1 MTDPAAKRRFVVGA
15 CAVLIVAAA
24 LRFARLDTNSFWVDE
39 INVLSFVRSNHFL
52 DHLRTQGGPFE
63 PPLHFV
69 LVWLATRLP
78 IGFETAA
85 RLPAAVAGVAEVGM
99 VILLARRLTRRH
111 DIAILAGLFLAVA
124 PFAVRY
130 SQENR
135 YYTLFS
141 ALHLATWWL
150 VVRALDRR
158 DRGAFLWWGVGVGLM
173 FLAHPFA
180 PLVLGAQ
187 LVAIWRMTRARTVAA
202 GSNPIPPD
210 DGLAL
215 RVRAGAIVAAVVAG
229 PWFVW
234 GAIRWIPDLLGG
246 RSYEL
251 NPREREAVG
260 ISFDLF
266 KRTTE
271 WLLGNSARWTLLI
284 VLLVALT
291 IGAVTAAEPRLR
303 RVAWW
308 VSGYTVGFV
317 VVLVPLTQVLRTY
330 LAMRRI
336 EFLVAPV
343 VLVAA
348 IGVVATAHRVRSW
361 RGDVVAQRYR
371 VTIVLTVAGLSVAA
385 VLAYYSTEKTNYRA
399 LAEVIARVPAQD
411 LIVVG
416 PVDERWPASINAYLR
431 WGGVHRDLTFVVA
444 GRGLPNLRFRGGRV
458 VWITGSAPEQP
469 GFRTNALNSVADL
482 QVIAG
487 DRSAPGAIVAW
498 FASTT
503 VPSSDAALHRELEI
517 VRALPVILPPP
528 EGSSLPWWP
537 ITGR

>member
-1 MTDPAAKRRFVVGA
+1 MTDSAAKRRFVVGA
-15 CAVLIVAAA
+15 CVVLFIGTA
-24 LRFARLDTNSFWVDE
+24 LRLFRLDTNSFWVDE
-39 INVLSFVRSNHFL
+39 INVLSFVRADHFL
-52 DHLRTQGGPFE
+52 DHLRTEGGPFE

-78 IGFETAA
+78 MGFETAS
-85 RLPAAVAGVAEVGM
+85 RLPAAAAGVAEVGM

-111 DIAILAGLFLAVA
+111 DVAILAGLFLAVA

-158 DRGAFLWWGVGVGLM
+158 DRRAFLWWGVGVGLM

-187 LVAIWRMTRARTVAA
+187 LVAIWRMTRARTVNT
-202 GSNPIPPD
+202 SPD
-210 DGLAL
+210 SILPGDGLAL
-215 RVRAGAIVAAVVAG
+215 RVRTGAVVAGIVAG
-229 PWFVW
+229 PWFLW
-234 GAIRWIPDLLGG
+234 GAIRWVPDILDG

-260 ISFDLF
+260 LSFDLF

-284 VLLVALT
+284 VLLLALT
-291 IGAVTAAEPRLR
+291 VGAVAAAEPRLR

-317 VVLVPLTQVLRTY
+317 IVLVPLTRVLRTY

-336 EFLVAPV
+336 EFLLAPA

-361 RGDVVAQRYR
+361 RGDVIAQRAR
-371 VTIVLTVAGLSVAA
+371 VAIVMSVAALSVAA

-399 LAEVIARVPAQD
+399 LADVIARVPARD

-431 WGGVHRDLTFVVA
+431 WRGVRRDLTFVVA
-444 GRGLPNLRFRGGRV
+444 GHGLPNLRSRGTRV
-458 VWITGSAPEQP
+458 VWITGSSPEHRR
-469 GFRTNALNSVADL
+469 FRTRALNSVADL

-487 DRSAPGAIVAW
+487 DRTAPGAIVAW

-503 VPSSDAALHRELEI
+503 TPKSEAALHRDLEI
-517 VRALPVILPPP
+517 VGALPVVLPPP
-528 EGSSLPWWP
+528 AGSSLPWWP

>member
-15 CAVLIVAAA
+15 CAVLLIGTA
-24 LRFARLDTNSFWVDE
+24 LRLFRLDANSFWVDE
-39 INVLSFVRSNHFL
+39 ISVFSFVRSNHFL
-52 DHLRTQGGPFE
+52 EHLRTQGGPFE

-78 IGFETAA
+78 MGFETAA

-99 VILLARRLTRRH
+99 VMLLARRLTRRH
-111 DIAILAGLFLAVA
+111 DVAILAGLFLAVA

-158 DRGAFLWWGVGVGLM
+158 DRGAFLWWGLGVGLL

-187 LVAIWRMTRARTVAA
+187 LVAVWRLTRARMVAA
-202 GSNPIPPD
+202 GSDPTLQD
-210 DGLAL
+210 DGLAV
-215 RVRAGAIVAAVVAG
+215 RVRAGAIVAAVVAV
-229 PWFVW
+229 PWFLW
-234 GAIRWIPDLLGG
+234 GAIRWIPALLDG
-246 RSYEL
+246 RSYAL
-251 NPREREAVG
+251 NTGEREAVG
-260 ISFDLF
+260 LNLDLF

-271 WLLGNSARWTLLI
+271 WLLGNSARWTFLI
-284 VLLVALT
+284 VLLLALT

-308 VSGYTVGFV
+308 VSGYTIGFV
-317 VVLVPLTQVLRTY
+317 VILVPLTQVLRTY

-336 EFLVAPV
+336 EFLVAPA

-348 IGVVATAHRVRSW
+348 IGVVATGHRVRSW
-361 RGDVVAQRYR
+361 RGAVMGQRYR
-371 VTIVLTVAGLSVAA
+371 MTIVLTVAALSCAA
-385 VLAYYSTEKTNYRA
+385 VLAYYSTEKTNYRE
-399 LAEVIARVPAQD
+399 LAEVITRVPAQD

-416 PVDERWPASINAYLR
+416 PVDERWPVAINAYLR
-431 WGGVHRDLTFVVA
+431 WKGVHRDLTFVVA
-444 GRGLPNLRFRGGRV
+444 GRGLPNLRYRGGRV
-458 VWITGSAPEQP
+458 VWITGSSPEQP
-469 GFRTNALNSVADL
+469 GFRTTALNSVADL

-503 VPSSDAALHRELEI
+503 VPPSGAALHRELEI
-517 VRALPVILPPP
+517 VRALPVTLPPP
-528 EGSSLPWWP
+528 AGSSLPWWP

>member
-111 DIAILAGLFLAVA
+111 DVAILAGLFLAVA

-158 DRGAFLWWGVGVGLM
+158 DRRAFLWWGVGVGLM

-187 LVAIWRMTRARTVAA
+187 LVAIWRMKRARTVAA

-229 PWFVW
+229 PWFLW

-343 VLVAA
+343 VLGAA
-348 IGVVATAHRVRSW
+348 VGVVATAHRMRSW

-399 LAEVIARVPAQD
+399 LAKVIARVPAHD

-444 GRGLPNLRFRGGRV
+444 GRGLPNLRYRGGRV

-503 VPSSDAALHRELEI
+503 MPPTDAALHRELEI
-517 VRALPVILPPP
+517 VRALPVTLPPP
-528 EGSSLPWWP
+528 AGSSLPWWP